1 MVSDTHFREL
11 LGLEPGA
18 SREEIRRSW
27 RRRVMENHPDR
38 FPPDRKP
45 LQELRII
52 ALNEAYASL
61 MTSARGAAV
70 AGPAHA
76 GNAAGRPPAAGPG
89 VPPPPAPE
97 TAAVGPHRDPAYA
110 YYKQGFL

>member
-1 MVSDTHFREL
+1 MSDARFREL

-18 SREEIRRSW
+18 SREQIRRSW

-45 LQELRII
+45 LQELRLI
-52 ALNEAYASL
+52 ALSEAYASL
-61 MTSARGAAV
+61 MALSRDAKLAD
-70 AGPAHA
+70 PAS
-76 GNAAGRPPAAGPG
+76 GGIVSGSPPAAGPAAMG
-89 VPPPPAPE
+89 RPA
-97 TAAVGPHRDPAYA
+97 AAAGAIGPHRDPAYA

>member
-1 MVSDTHFREL
+1 MSDGSFREV

-45 LQELRII
+45 RQELRII
-52 ALNEAYASL
+52 ALNEAYAAL
-61 MTSARGAAV
+61 MALSRDPWIAAPGPEGSGAGRSAAA
-70 AGPAHA
+70 
-76 GNAAGRPPAAGPG
+76 AAGSPRQ
-89 VPPPPAPE
+89 PAP
-97 TAAVGPHRDPAYA
+97 ASSAVGPHRDPAYA